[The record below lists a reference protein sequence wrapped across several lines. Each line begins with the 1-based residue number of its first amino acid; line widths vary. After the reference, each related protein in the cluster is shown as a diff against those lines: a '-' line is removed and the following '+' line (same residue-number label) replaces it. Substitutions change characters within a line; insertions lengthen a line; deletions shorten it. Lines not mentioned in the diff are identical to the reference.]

1 MASARSYGDPCGIA
15 RALDAAGERWAF
27 LVVRELLL
35 GPKRFTDL
43 RTSLATASPNV
54 LSQRLRELVEVGVVE
69 KRSGRGG
76 QAYALTPWGEE
87 LHPILL
93 ALGRWGARAPQIAG
107 KKLGLDAF
115 LLALEATYVAPRG
128 TTEAAEIGLLVND
141 EPHLARFDGER
152 LTITRGPPRGAPAR
166 ITGSSAALRAVV
178 FGDVPLAESD
188 LQIEGERAI
197 AKRFLRSFARPAAA
211 PRLRPRALLVPGP
224 GCLHRGP

>member
-1 MASARSYGDPCGIA
+1 MATARSYGDPCGIA

-43 RTSLATASPNV
+43 KTSLPTASPNV
-54 LSQRLRELVEVGVVE
+54 LSQRLRELCDVGVIE

-76 QAYALTPWGEE
+76 QTYALTPWGEE

-107 KKLGLDAF
+107 KQLGLDAF

-128 TTEAAEIGLLVND
+128 TSEAAEIGLVVNG

-166 ITGSSAALRAVV
+166 VIGSSASLRGVV
-178 FGDVPLAESD
+178 FGDVPLGKSE
-188 LQIEGERAI
+188 LEIEGDRAI
-197 AKRFLRSFARPAAA
+197 AKRFLRSFVRPAAVA
-211 PRLRPRALLVPGP
+211 R
-224 GCLHRGP
+224 

>member
-15 RALDAAGERWAF
+15 RALDATGERWAL

-43 RTSLATASPNV
+43 KTSLPTASPNV
-54 LSQRLRELVEVGVVE
+54 LSQRLRELVAAGVIE

-93 ALGRWGARAPQIAG
+93 ALGRWGALAPQVAG
-107 KKLGLDAF
+107 KKMGLDAF

-128 TTEAAEIGLLVND
+128 LDEVAEVGLVVD
-141 EPHLARFDGER
+141 EEPHLARFDAER
-152 LTITRGPPRGAPAR
+152 LVITRGPPRGAAAR
-166 ITGSSAALRAVV
+166 ITGSPATLRGVV
-178 FGDVPLAESD
+178 FGDVLLAESD
-188 LQIEGERAI
+188 LLIEGDRTI
-197 AKRFLRSFARPAAA
+197 AKRFLRSFVRPAAVA
-211 PRLRPRALLVPGP
+211 R
-224 GCLHRGP
+224 